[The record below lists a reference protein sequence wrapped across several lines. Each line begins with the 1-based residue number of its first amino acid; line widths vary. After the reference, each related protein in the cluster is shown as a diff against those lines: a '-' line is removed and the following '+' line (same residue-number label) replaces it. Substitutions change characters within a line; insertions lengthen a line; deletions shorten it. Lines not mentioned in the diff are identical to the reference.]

1 MLLLLTESHIKTDKV
16 CVTNEFVSFV
26 FRKRHKRRYHILIYI
41 EKKKNK
47 VDFGIKKMR
56 YRYHYN
62 DNFFSQLCCMYVAYV
77 YTAVVGGV

>member
-41 EKKKNK
+41 EKKKQSRFWNK
-47 VDFGIKKMR
+47 KDEV
-56 YRYHYN
+56 
-62 DNFFSQLCCMYVAYV
+62 SLSL
-77 YTAVVGGV
+77 